1 MMILKPLHPQP
12 SLPDSAGW
20 ENEIMNLSET
30 LIGRARDI
38 APMVANAA
46 YDTDRNR
53 YVGSDVIDACLDAQ
67 LFEILVPKV
76 YGGHELNYSTMA
88 SVVYEFARHCVST
101 AWVVSFYI
109 GHNYLHALWPKG
121 FQDEAFAKGPCSFTP
136 GTIAPNFRLT
146 PVDGGFIANGLS
158 QWNSGSARADWFL
171 NSGLV
176 MVDGKP
182 QGAKAFMVP
191 VADVE
196 VIDNWDMAGMRGTS
210 SGDARLTDVFV
221 PMHRVVDVSDL
232 LEGTTPGAQ
241 LHANRIYGLPALPFV
256 FGETMP
262 VMVGAYRGAAEAFQR
277 LTEERYTTFT
287 SSKVQDKQTAQIR
300 IGKGLAGASV
310 AEVLLRD
317 YMTLLDTADPQDL
330 RPIARRAEIRARI
343 GMVSDYV
350 KTGIDDLM
358 LGAGGGAYRN
368 TSPLQR
374 FSRDMNVLR
383 VHGFLDTETAAENL
397 GRVTLN
403 LPPNC
408 PL

>member
-1 MMILKPLHPQP
+1 
-12 SLPDSAGW
+12 
-20 ENEIMNLSET
+20 MNLSET

-38 APMVANAA
+38 APMVASAA

-53 YVGSDVIDACLDAQ
+53 YVSSDVIDACLDAQ

-136 GTIAPNFRLT
+136 GTIAPQLPADPGRRRVHRQWPEPVEFGQRAGRLV
-146 PVDGGFIANGLS
+146 PQQRPRHGGRQAAG
-158 QWNSGSARADWFL
+158 
-171 NSGLV
+171 
-176 MVDGKP
+176 
-182 QGAKAFMVP
+182 GAKAFMVP

-241 LHANRIYGLPALPFV
+241 LHANRIYGLPVLPFV

-317 YMTLLDTADPQDL
+317 YMNLLDTADPQDL